1 MPIADFNKDNPFVII
16 MKDKNSLIHNLS
28 NETLKS
34 ILISLN
40 ICLIYT
46 FIVTILCRDIRT
58 IFIWSYIVIRFFII
72 FSQLVNTLK
81 SKQKEFVNK
90 VIYGNE
96 YQLIFANN
104 EKILEVISKQDEVI
118 GMLRLTQFS
127 AKMELVYVLIAS
139 AILMILCL
147 I

>member
-81 SKQKEFVNK
+81 SKQKEFINK

>member
-28 NETLKS
+28 NDTIKS

-40 ICLIYT
+40 ICVIYT
-46 FIVTILCRDIRT
+46 LIVNIFCKDIRT
-58 IFIWSYIVIRFFII
+58 LFIWSYIVIRFFII
-72 FSQLVNTLK
+72 FSQLINTLK
-81 SKQKEFVNK
+81 SKQKEFVDK

-118 GMLRLTQFS
+118 GMLKLTQSS
-127 AKMELVYVLIAS
+127 ARMEFVYILIAS
-139 AILMILCL
+139 AILMILRL
-147 I
+147 F

>member
-28 NETLKS
+28 NDTIKS

-40 ICLIYT
+40 ICVIYT
-46 FIVTILCRDIRT
+46 LIVNIFCKDIRT
-58 IFIWSYIVIRFFII
+58 LFIWSYIVIRFFII
-72 FSQLVNTLK
+72 FSQLINTLK
-81 SKQKEFVNK
+81 SKQKEFVDK

-118 GMLRLTQFS
+118 GMLKLIQSS
-127 AKMELVYVLIAS
+127 ARMEFVYILIAS
-139 AILMILCL
+139 AILMILHL
-147 I
+147 F